1 MGYEGYLAEAIAE
14 TEIHGVAIPRAIF
27 DDLVAQSPD
36 FRRFV
41 FTAFSKRMTNLFRLI
56 DEVAFARMDIR
67 LALKLEELSRGQDV
81 LTVTHQ
87 QLASELG
94 TAREVISRQLN
105 EFQRRGWVS
114 VVRGSVTIVDREGLK
129 RLAAEGV
136 SK

>member
-1 MGYEGYLAEAIAE
+1 
-14 TEIHGVAIPRAIF
+14 
-27 DDLVAQSPD
+27 
-36 FRRFV
+36 
-41 FTAFSKRMTNLFRLI
+41 MTNLFRLI